1 MKKLITSLISATML
15 FAVSCSESYDDS
27 ALVGRV
33 NSLENRIAKLEELC
47 KQMNTNISSLQ
58 TIVTALQN
66 NDYITGVTPI
76 TKGGETIGYTITF
89 TKSQPITIYHG
100 EDGKDGQNGADGKD
114 GKDGADGY
122 TPIIGV
128 KQDTDGVYYW
138 TLDGYWLLDAD
149 GNKIKAQ
156 GTDGKDGQNGIDGT
170 DGTTPQLK
178 IENDYWYISYDNGKT
193 WIQLGKAVGDDGFN
207 GLDGDAFFKG
217 VTMGDGYVIFILN
230 DGYDTQIKLPFHSE
244 QALTITISENQKLE
258 ELLTSA
264 HMRSILSL
272 KVIGNINEEDLKYI
286 SARMLVLETL
296 DLSEAIMEESYKNYM
311 NPWKDVYMNNT
322 IREVILS
329 PSCTVWNIDYMLGL
343 ESIKILNGNQEIGDS
358 GSDAQMSYVPYL
370 KDLYY
375 LNGVKSI
382 EGCPLNVRIKTH
394 YYLPSTL
401 ESIDNTIFFENNS
414 DTGGFRADAVI
425 ILALTPPKMIKDDKG
440 FYTERLHSYYY
451 AKTITDVP
459 LYVPRQSI
467 ELYKNSLGWK
477 QFTNIIAIED
487 SEYKDIIF

>member
-1 MKKLITSLISATML
+1 MRKSIFCIFTAMML

-33 NSLENRIAKLEELC
+33 DNLENRVAKLEELC

-58 TIVTALQN
+58 TLVTALQN
-66 NDYITGVTPI
+66 NDYVTGITPI
-76 TKGGETIGYTITF
+76 TKNGETIGYTITF

-100 EDGKDGQNGADGKD
+100 EDGKDGVNGIDGQD
-114 GKDGADGY
+114 GH
-122 TPIIGV
+122 TPIISV
-128 KQDTDGVYYW
+128 KQDFDGIYYW
-138 TLDGYWLLDAD
+138 TLDGDWLLDD
-149 GNKIKAQ
+149 NGNKIKAQ
-156 GTDGKDGQNGIDGT
+156 GTDGRDGQDGIDGT
-170 DGTTPQLK
+170 NGNDGITPQLK
-178 IENDYWYISYDNGKT
+178 IENEYWYVSYDNDET
-193 WIQLGKAVGDDGFN
+193 WVQLEKAIGDDGLN
-207 GLDGDAFFKG
+207 GLNGDAFFKG
-217 VTMGDGYVIFILN
+217 VTMGGGYVIFILN
-230 DGYDTQIKLPFHSE
+230 DGNDTQIKLPFHSE
-244 QALTITISENQKLE
+244 RALTITLAENQKLE

-272 KVIGNINEEDLKYI
+272 KIIGNINGEDLKYI

-311 NPWKDVYMNNT
+311 NPWKDVYMNNS

-358 GSDAQMSYVPYL
+358 GSDAQTSYVPYL

-382 EGCPLNVRIKTH
+382 EVSPLNVRTKAH
-394 YYLPSTL
+394 FYLPSTL
-401 ESIDNTIFFENNS
+401 ESIANTTFYENNS
-414 DTGGFRADAVI
+414 STGGFRADAVV
-425 ILALTPPKMIKDDKG
+425 ILALTPPKMISDDNG
-440 FYTERLHSYYY
+440 FYTRYSSGRFY
-451 AKTITDVP
+451 AETITDVP
-459 LYVPRQSI
+459 LYVPRQSV
-467 ELYKNSLGWK
+467 ELYQNALGWK

-487 SEYKDIIF
+487 SEFKDIEF